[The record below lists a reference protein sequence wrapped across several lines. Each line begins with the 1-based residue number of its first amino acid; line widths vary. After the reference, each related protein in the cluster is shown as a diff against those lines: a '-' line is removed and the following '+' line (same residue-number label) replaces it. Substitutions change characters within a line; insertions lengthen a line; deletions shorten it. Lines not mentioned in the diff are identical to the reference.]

1 MNDNGGYTTEFYNAV
16 EPEARTSAEVFVGYL
31 ASLWTPQSVIDVGCG
46 RGVWLAE
53 WAKHGVKDLWGVD
66 GDWVKH
72 SDMPDPRIR
81 FRQVDLTQRLPIAL
95 PNDAKFDLAMSL
107 EVAEH
112 LPESAADTFV
122 DTLCGLSDA
131 VLFSAAFI
139 GQAGEHHV
147 NCQLHSYWAAKFAER
162 GYKCYDLFRPR
173 FWDDNRVAPWYRA
186 NTFLYIYPRH
196 PLISTLHKRHYCWP
210 LENLAWCDAVHP
222 WLYLNALAELVKQA

>member
-1 MNDNGGYTTEFYNAV
+1 MATSYTPEFYAAV
-16 EPEARTSAEVFVGYL
+16 EPDARASAEVFVGHL
-31 ASLWTPQSVIDVGCG
+31 ASIWTPQSVIDVGCG

-53 WAKHGVKDLWGVD
+53 WAKHGVKDLWGID
-66 GDWVKH
+66 GYWVKPE
-72 SDMPDPRIR
+72 DMLDARID
-81 FRQVDLTQRLPIAL
+81 FTQVDLTRPLPKSL
-95 PNDAKFDLAMSL
+95 DYSKFDLAMSL

-122 DTLCGLSDA
+122 DTLCKLSDA

-173 FWDDNRVAPWYRA
+173 FWADKRVAPWYRA
-186 NTFLYIYPRH
+186 NTFLYVHPRH
-196 PLISTLHKRHYCWP
+196 QALLSVLRRIDTYP

-222 WLYLNALAELVKQA
+222 WLYLNALAELVKRP